1 MIFSMTLIEESVYNE
16 TKVKYYEGIDFDIL
30 QRHPKDGSSGFIY
43 CFINSWVKEVQ
54 SYNRNNKLKSII
66 KDFNYKDFNWET
78 INNDYICIYQT
89 DGISIELLFRTIK
102 EKLQRENYLPKS
114 AYLNITEL
122 NSEKNNIIN
131 SGGAWK
137 IKNDE
142 INN

>member
-1 MIFSMTLIEESVYNE
+1 MTLIEESVYNE

-30 QRHPKDGSSGFIY
+30 QKHPKDGSSGFIY

-89 DGISIELLFRTIK
+89 DGISVELLFRSIK
-102 EKLQRENYLPKS
+102 EKLERENYLPKS

>member
-1 MIFSMTLIEESVYNE
+1 MTLIEESVYNKI
-16 TKVKYYEGIDFDIL
+16 KVKYYEGIDFDIL
-30 QRHPKDGSSGFIY
+30 QKHPKDGSSGFIY

-89 DGISIELLFRTIK
+89 DGISVELLFRSIK
-102 EKLQRENYLPKS
+102 EKLERENYLPNS
-114 AYLNITEL
+114 AFLSITEL
-122 NSEKNNIIN
+122 DSEKNNIIN

>member
-1 MIFSMTLIEESVYNE
+1 MTLIEESVYNE
-16 TKVKYYEGIDFDIL
+16 IKVKYYEGIDFDIL
-30 QRHPKDGSSGFIY
+30 QKHPKDGSSGFIY

-89 DGISIELLFRTIK
+89 DGISVELLFRSIK
-102 EKLQRENYLPKS
+102 EKLERENYLPNS
-114 AYLNITEL
+114 AFLSITEL
-122 NSEKNNIIN
+122 DSEKNNIIN

-137 IKNDE
+137 IKSDE

>member
-1 MIFSMTLIEESVYNE
+1 MTLIEESVYNDI
-16 TKVKYYEGIDFDIL
+16 KVKYYEGIDFDIL
-30 QRHPKDGSSGFIY
+30 QKHPKDGSSGFIY

-89 DGISIELLFRTIK
+89 DGISVELLFRSIK
-102 EKLQRENYLPKS
+102 EKLERENYLPNS
-114 AYLNITEL
+114 AFLSITEL
-122 NSEKNNIIN
+122 DSEKNNIIN

-137 IKNDE
+137 IKSDE

>member
-1 MIFSMTLIEESVYNE
+1 MTLIEESVYNE

-137 IKNDE
+137 IKSDE

>member
-1 MIFSMTLIEESVYNE
+1 MTLIEESVYNE